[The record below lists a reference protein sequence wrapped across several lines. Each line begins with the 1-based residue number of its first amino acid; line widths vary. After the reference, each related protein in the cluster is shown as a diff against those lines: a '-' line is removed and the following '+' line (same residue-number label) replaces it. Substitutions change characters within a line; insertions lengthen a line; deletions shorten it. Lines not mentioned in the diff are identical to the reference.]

1 MLLILVP
8 LWGALVA
15 PGVPSFRQVPDSTVL
30 RRYGDA
36 VNATADTL
44 DMLRGMAQAFRND
57 LQTASP
63 TIILARAT
71 SVQSACASGVSSI
84 RRLQGMLAARTISTI
99 PLAVRDQA
107 KFRTTSEETVAAL
120 ERCVRSW
127 QPLPRTDDRADTL
140 RSWGPYRVNEIAQAL
155 HKFDGARAAFVNS
168 AGLPGRPVVLPPHAN
183 P

>member
-1 MLLILVP
+1 MLPLWVP

-15 PGVPSFRQVPDSTVL
+15 PVFSQVPDSTVL
-30 RRYGDA
+30 RRFGEV

-44 DMLRGMAQAFRND
+44 DILRGFAQAFRND

-63 TIILARAT
+63 TIVLARAT
-71 SVQSACASGVSSI
+71 SVQSACASGVSSV
-84 RRLQGMLAARTISTI
+84 RRLQGMLAARTVSTI
-99 PLAVRDQA
+99 PLAVRNQA
-107 KFRTTSEETVAAL
+107 KLRTASEETVAAL

-140 RSWGPYRVNEIAQAL
+140 RAWGPYRISELTQAL
-155 HKFDGARAAFVNS
+155 HKFDGARAAFVKS
-168 AGLPGRPVVLPPHAN
+168 AGLPGRPVVLPRSN